1 MLLVVLFLFSL
12 SLSCWRFVNFI
23 DLYFKEA
30 AFYFIDFL
38 CGFPVFNITR
48 FLCLSLLFPFAC
60 FGLVLLFIFWL
71 ELCPGFFSCEMEDQ
85 GGIGLLHISGTEGWL
100 TFKKILKIKKS
111 YIVTH
116 LVNIFFFFFSKKDFI
131 LFIHFLLCWV
141 FVAVRGLFFSSCSE
155 QRLLGIC
162 SFSSRWVLLLQSTG
176 LRTCRLQ

>member
-100 TFKKILKIKKS
+100 TFKKILKIRKKS
-111 YIVTH
+111 YIVTY
-116 LVNIFFFFFSKKDFI
+116 LVNIFFFFFQKKISFY
-131 LFIHFLLCWV
+131 LFIFYCAGSSLPCGVCFSL
-141 FVAVRGLFFSSCSE
+141 VAVSSGYSVFAASRRGGFS
-155 QRLLGIC
+155 R
-162 SFSSRWVLLLQSTG
+162 
-176 LRTCRLQ
+176 CRAQV